1 MGKID
6 RAQRRDGRP
15 IFRIVLRIA
24 IFALLIWLTHLA
36 VGWLMMKIDDL
47 ENAAG
52 VRIGVL
58 GALLLVYVLLMAVP
72 FVPGA
77 EIGISLMMLE
87 GGALAPFVYSG
98 TLFGLSLAY
107 FVGRRVDCAVFK
119 QVAMDLRLTG
129 VSDLID
135 EITPLTG
142 EQRQNFLQAR
152 LPKWVPAAVIRYKYV
167 VLGLLLNLPGNALI
181 GGGGGL
187 ALIAGF
193 SGLYATKPTAL
204 TLAIAV
210 APVPAM
216 VYFLDLYPFG

>member
-1 MGKID
+1 LGKV
-6 RAQRRDGRP
+6 DGAHKRTWHP
-15 IFRIVLRIA
+15 AFRLVLRVA

-36 VGWLMMKIDDL
+36 VGWLMVKIDDL
-47 ENAAG
+47 ENAAK
-52 VRIGVL
+52 VRVGVL

-87 GGALAPFVYSG
+87 GGTLAPFVYCG
-98 TLFGLSLAY
+98 TLLGLSLAY

-119 QVAMDLRLTG
+119 QIAVDLRFAG
-129 VSDLID
+129 VSNLID
-135 EITPLTG
+135 EITPLSG
-142 EQRQNFLQAR
+142 EQRQQLLQER
-152 LPKWVPAAVIRYKYV
+152 LPKWIPAAVIRYKYV
-167 VLGLLLNLPGNALI
+167 VLGLLLNLPGNAII

-193 SGLYATKPTAL
+193 SGLYATRPTAL

>member
-1 MGKID
+1 MDKVD
-6 RAQRRDGRP
+6 RGQRRDWYP
-15 IFRIVLRIA
+15 AFRIVLRVT
-24 IFALLIWLTHLA
+24 IFVLLIWLTHLA
-36 VGWLMMKIDDL
+36 VGWLMVKIEDL

-87 GGALAPFVYSG
+87 GGTLAPFVYCG
-98 TLFGLSLAY
+98 TLLGLSLAY

-119 QVAMDLRLTG
+119 QIATDLRLTS

-135 EITPLTG
+135 EIIPMDG
-142 EQRQNFLQAR
+142 EQRQKLLQAR
-152 LPKWVPAAVIRYKYV
+152 LPKWVPTAVIRYKYI
-167 VLGLLLNLPGNALI
+167 VLGLLLNLPGNAII

-193 SGLYATKPTAL
+193 SGLYATRPTAL

>member
-1 MGKID
+1 LSKID
-6 RAQRRDGRP
+6 SVGRRDWRP
-15 IFRIVLRIA
+15 VLRIVLRVV
-24 IFALLIWLTHLA
+24 IFVLLIWLTHVA
-36 VGWLMMKIDDL
+36 VGWLMVKIEDL

-98 TLFGLSLAY
+98 TLLGLSLAY

-119 QVAMDLRLTG
+119 QVATDLRLTG

-135 EITPLTG
+135 DIAPLSG
-142 EQRQNFLQAR
+142 EQRQKLLQTR
-152 LPKWVPAAVIRYKYV
+152 LPKWVPTAVIRYKYV
-167 VLGLLLNLPGNALI
+167 VLGLLLNLPGNAII

-187 ALIAGF
+187 ALTAGF
-193 SGLYATKPTAL
+193 SGLYAPRPTVLA
-204 TLAIAV
+204 LAIAV

-216 VYFLDLYPFG
+216 VYFLDLHPF